1 MENPIQNDRRTV
13 RLPILLSITLA
24 AGVFLGATFFGG
36 SKGITDVARGY
47 TKFKE
52 VLQLIDNNY
61 VDTVNTDELVDYSI
75 TKMLEKLDPHTY
87 YFNPKDAV
95 AARSQLES
103 GFDGIGIEFNLYKD
117 TVYVVSPLVGGPSE
131 AAGIQSGDKI
141 LKVNNE
147 VFTGTKVDNAFIF
160 SKLRG
165 PRGSEVKIEIL
176 RRGVPK
182 PLAFQLK
189 RDRIPTYSV
198 DASYMIDKETGYVK
212 VTRFSESTYDE
223 FKNAISSLKTQ
234 GMKKLLLDLRG
245 NPGGYMDR
253 ATNMVD
259 ELISGDKMIV
269 YTDGKDDR
277 YDRQTRTKNVGMF
290 ENGSVVVLIDEGSA
304 SASEIVAG
312 ALQDH
317 DRALIVGRRSFG
329 KGLVQ
334 MPVNL
339 SDGSELRL
347 TISRYFTPSG
357 RSIQKPYTHG
367 DVESYEK
374 DIKNRFSHGELFVA
388 DSIKNNPKLQFRTD
402 AGRVVYGGGGITP
415 DVFVPR
421 DTSMMTPYLYELFG
435 KNIVRD
441 YAVRYVGEN
450 KKQLEKLTFAD
461 YLKTFTPSEADMEII
476 LRNANNDDIKFNEQ
490 QYKRSKPYI
499 RTYLKAMIG
508 RYAYQKRDKAG
519 LNNEF
524 YHVMSDLDEGYKKA
538 VTLFDEAEKLSR
550 MSVSLKDGKK

>member
-461 YLKTFTPSEADMEII
+461 YLKNFTPSEADMEII

-490 QYKRSKPYI
+490 EYKRSKPYI

-524 YHVMSDLDEGYKKA
+524 YQVMSDLDEGYKKA

-550 MSVSLKDGKK
+550 TSVSLKDGKK

>member
-223 FKNAISSLKTQ
+223 FKNAVSSLKTQ

-374 DIKNRFSHGELFVA
+374 DIKNRFSHGELFIA

-490 QYKRSKPYI
+490 EYKRSKPYI

-524 YHVMSDLDEGYKKA
+524 YQVMSDLDEGYKKA

-550 MSVSLKDGKK
+550 TSVSLKDGKK